1 MRIYIPSFFIAL
13 YFISF
18 HFISTSHS
26 VIMASLF
33 RTRLS
38 HFSLFFTILFFFF
51 IFFVSRSC
59 STTFSRSPSSTSTD
73 DGDDIGEGVDLKLLQ
88 SQCLAVPSSVF
99 ITSLKS
105 TIDVLKGT
113 MSVVSQF
120 AKVFD
125 DFRLSNAISDCL
137 DLLDFSADDLTW
149 SLSAI
154 QNPKGTLILFLLSFW
169 LSSSS
174 GSVDEVGR

>member
-1 MRIYIPSFFIAL
+1 
-13 YFISF
+13 
-18 HFISTSHS
+18 
-26 VIMASLF
+26 MASLF

-38 HFSLFFTILFFFF
+38 HFSLFFTILFFF

-59 STTFSRSPSSTSTD
+59 STTFSRSTSSTSTD
-73 DGDDIGEGVDLKLLQ
+73 DDDDNIGEEVDLKLLQ

-174 GSVDEVGR
+174 SSSSGFG